1 MESKKETDQKKA
13 LEVLMAL
20 QERVK
25 VVSESMPE
33 IHRKALW
40 LRFGLE
46 DGRCHTFE
54 DVEKE
59 LGLSRERIRQLE
71 AKLLTGRHPSRSRKL
86 SEYLK
91 E

>member
-13 LEVLMAL
+13 LEVLMVL

-46 DGRCHTFE
+46 DGGATRLKMWKRSLAFPAN
-54 DVEKE
+54 V
-59 LGLSRERIRQLE
+59 IRQLE

>member
-1 MESKKETDQKKA
+1 
-13 LEVLMAL
+13 MAL

-71 AKLLTGRHPSRSRKL
+71 AKLLTGRHSSRSRKL